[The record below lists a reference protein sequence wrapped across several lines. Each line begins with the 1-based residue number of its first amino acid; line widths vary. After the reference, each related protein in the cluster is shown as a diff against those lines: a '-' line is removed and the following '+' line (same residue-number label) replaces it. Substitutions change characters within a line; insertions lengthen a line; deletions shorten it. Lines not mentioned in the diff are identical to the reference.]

1 MSKIIQI
8 DKYIQSNNNNS
19 DMLNNYLDLISDIKN
34 IEIHDSIVS
43 NTIEILSNRTELS
56 RSELNIFDKAVDVA
70 IDELDYRKPKYIKN
84 NKKII
89 CPKCKNTCHIDSIYM
104 YCPYCGQKLKFRK
117 E

>member
-8 DKYIQSNNNNS
+8 DKYRQQNKNS
-19 DMLNNYLDLISDIKN
+19 DLTNNYLELISDIKN

-43 NTIEILSNRTELS
+43 NTIDILLNRAELS

-89 CPKCKNTCHIDSIYM
+89 CPKCKNICHIDSIYKF
-104 YCPYCGQKLKFRK
+104 CPHCGQKLKFRK